1 MTSVKSLLQDA
12 ERLLS
17 KYSQLEEIRGV
28 QEEEQFA
35 MEQFHRF
42 QNLSNNHLENI
53 DEDFLRVYNEA
64 IENGLPEDHDLQA
77 CREEIVAFLENTRN
91 KYADLIDRRDRNEE
105 EQSLF
110 EIIADLKEI
119 KRQSDY

>member
-17 KYSQLEEIRGV
+17 KYSELKEIRGV
-28 QEEEQFA
+28 QEEVQFA
-35 MEQFHRF
+35 MEQFNRF
-42 QNLSNNHLENI
+42 QSLSNHHFDDL
-53 DEDFLRVYNEA
+53 DQDFLRVYTEA
-64 IENGLPEDHDLQA
+64 IEDGLTEDHDLQA
-77 CREEIVAFLENTRN
+77 CREKIVVFLEDIRD
-91 KYADLIDRRDRNEE
+91 KYADLIETRDRNED

-119 KRQSDY
+119 KRQGDY